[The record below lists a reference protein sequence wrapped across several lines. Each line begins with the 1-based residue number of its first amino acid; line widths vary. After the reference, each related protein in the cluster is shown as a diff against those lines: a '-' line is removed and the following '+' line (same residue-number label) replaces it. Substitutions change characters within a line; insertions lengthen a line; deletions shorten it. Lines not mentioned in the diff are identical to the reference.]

1 MPEWLVVLFPVV
13 IIAESLAAG
22 IIYAWAGQW
31 IHAGYWF
38 SAAVLTTFVTLMK
51 G

>member
-1 MPEWLVVLFPVV
+1 MPDRIATLFPVMLIIEDV
-13 IIAESLAAG
+13 IAAG
-22 IIYAWAGQW
+22 LYAWAGKW